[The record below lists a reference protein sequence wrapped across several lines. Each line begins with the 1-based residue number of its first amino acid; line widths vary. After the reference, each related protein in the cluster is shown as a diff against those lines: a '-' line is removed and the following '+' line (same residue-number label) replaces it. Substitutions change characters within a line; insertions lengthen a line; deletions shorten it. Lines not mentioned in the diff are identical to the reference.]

1 MQYEE
6 FVLLRSFSGDKSCK
20 TTDAFNLGKLYFK
33 RGEYSPALYFFP
45 LPQKHLLTF
54 FYHMNVS

>member
-6 FVLLRSFSGDKSCK
+6 FVLLRSFAEDKSCK

-33 RGEYSPALYFFP
+33 RVNTLPHYTFFP
-45 LPQKHLLTF
+45 LLQKHLLTF